1 MKRIIRDIVKYL
13 LPLLCGIWLFWYVY
27 QELDIDTIFE
37 ILKSDVNYF
46 WVILSMAVA
55 VFSHIARAFRWRL
68 QLRALNINPSMRV
81 LINAIFG
88 MYAMNLVFPRLG
100 EVWRCGYVA
109 QREKASFTKVLGS
122 MVSDRLSDT
131 VMVAMLTL
139 MVFLMQMRPFLRFL
153 DENPSIEAGIKGVLT
168 SVWLYVFIA
177 ACIVAVVWLFRTRS
191 QNRFVQRVRGLMSNV
206 WAGFASILTMKGK
219 FWFLFYTLF
228 IWFCYFMQLY
238 LCIFAFPS
246 TAHLSVTAVLL
257 LYVLGSLGMGL
268 PVQGG
273 IGPWH
278 FAVIAGLS
286 YYGIT
291 GNEAGA
297 FAFVAHGSQM
307 LLVVLIGIYAF
318 ISMACDKNNPRSES
332 VLANVRD
339 RSSDLEKPLTNIE
352 E

>member
-13 LPLLCGIWLFWYVY
+13 LPLLCGVWLFWYVY
-27 QELDIDTIFE
+27 QQLDVETILQ
-37 ILKSDVNYF
+37 ILKTDVNYT
-46 WVILSMAVA
+46 WVVLSMGVA
-55 VFSHIARAFRWRL
+55 VFSHIARALRWRL
-68 QLRALNINPSMRV
+68 QLRALQITPSMRV

-88 MYAMNLVFPRLG
+88 MYAMNLLFPRLG

-109 QREKASFTKVLGS
+109 QREKASFSKVLGS

-131 VMVAMLTL
+131 VMVALLTL
-139 MVFLMQMRPFLRFL
+139 LVFFMQMKPFIRFL
-153 DENPSIEAGIKGVLT
+153 DENPSIEAGVTSVLT
-168 SVWLYVFIA
+168 SVWLYVGIA
-177 ACIVAVVWLFRTRS
+177 VCIGVVIWFFRTNS
-191 QNRFVQRVRGLMSNV
+191 QSRLVQRIKGLMANV
-206 WAGFASILTMKGK
+206 WAGFASIVTMHGK
-219 FWFLFYTLF
+219 FQFIFYTLF

-246 TAHLSVTAVLL
+246 TSHLTVAAVLL

-278 FAVIAGLS
+278 LAVIAGLS

-307 LLVVLIGIYAF
+307 VLMVLIGIYAF

>member
-13 LPLLCGIWLFWYVY
+13 LPLLCGVWLFWYVY
-27 QELDIDTIFE
+27 QQLDVETILQ
-37 ILKSDVNYF
+37 ILKTDVNYT
-46 WVILSMAVA
+46 WVVLSMGVA
-55 VFSHIARAFRWRL
+55 VFSHIARALRWRL
-68 QLRALNINPSMRV
+68 QLRALHIEPSMRV

-88 MYAMNLVFPRLG
+88 MYAMNLLFPRLG

-109 QREKASFTKVLGS
+109 QREKASFSKVLGS

-131 VMVAMLTL
+131 VMVALLTL
-139 MVFLMQMRPFLRFL
+139 LVFFMQMKPFIRFL
-153 DENPSIEAGIKGVLT
+153 DENPSIEAGVTSVLT
-168 SVWLYVFIA
+168 SVWLYVGIA
-177 ACIVAVVWLFRTRS
+177 VCIGVVIWFFRTNS
-191 QNRFVQRVRGLMSNV
+191 QSRLVQRIKGLMANV
-206 WAGFASILTMKGK
+206 WAGFASIVTMHGK
-219 FWFLFYTLF
+219 FQFIFYTFF

-246 TAHLSVTAVLL
+246 TSHLTVAAVLL

-278 FAVIAGLS
+278 LAVIAGLS

-307 LLVVLIGIYAF
+307 VLVVLIGIYAF
-318 ISMACDKNNPRSES
+318 ISMACDKKKPKGERVVYDIVTEIPES
-332 VLANVRD
+332 G
-339 RSSDLEKPLTNIE
+339 PL
-352 E
+352 

>member
-1 MKRIIRDIVKYL
+1 MQQEVKKIISNIFKYAISIAI
-13 LPLLCGIWLFWYVY
+13 GGGLFYFLYTNVDME
-27 QELDIDTIFE
+27 QMRSV
-37 ILKSDVNYF
+37 LKENVNYLWF
-46 WVILSMAVA
+46 VPVVVVSI
-55 VFSHIARAFRWRL
+55 FSHIFRACRWRL
-68 QLRALNINPSMRV
+68 QLRAIGVDAPLSALVNS
-81 LINAIFG
+81 IFG
-88 MYAMNLVFPRLG
+88 TYAVNLIFPRLG

-109 QREKASFTKVLGS
+109 QREKASFSKVLGS

-131 VMVAMLTL
+131 VMVALLTL
-139 MVFLMQMRPFLRFL
+139 LVFFMQMRPFRRFL
-153 DENPSIEAGIKGVLT
+153 EENPSIEAGIMGVLT
-168 SVWLYVFIA
+168 SVWLYVGLA
-177 ACIVAVVWLFRTRS
+177 VCVVAVVWFFRTNS
-191 QNRFVQRVRGLMSNV
+191 QSRFVQRIRGLMANV
-206 WAGFASILTMKGK
+206 WAGFASIVTMRGK

-246 TAHLSVTAVLL
+246 TSHLSVAAVLL

-278 FAVIAGLS
+278 LAVIAGLS

-307 LLVVLIGIYAF
+307 VLIVLIGIYAF
-318 ISMACDKNNPRSES
+318 VSMACDKKKPKGERIVTDIMAEISES
-332 VLANVRD
+332 ERL
-339 RSSDLEKPLTNIE
+339 
-352 E
+352 

>member
-13 LPLLCGIWLFWYVY
+13 LPLLCGVWLFWYVY
-27 QELDIDTIFE
+27 QKLDVETILQ
-37 ILKSDVNYF
+37 ILKTDVNYF
-46 WVILSMAVA
+46 WVILSMLVA
-55 VFSHIARAFRWRL
+55 VFSHIARALRWRL
-68 QLRALNINPSMRV
+68 QLCALGIYPSMRV

-88 MYAMNLVFPRLG
+88 MYAMNLLFPRLG

-131 VMVAMLTL
+131 VMVALLTL
-139 MVFLMQMRPFLRFL
+139 MVFFMQMRPFLRFL
-153 DENPSIEAGIKGVLT
+153 DENPSIEAGIRGVLT

-177 ACIVAVVWLFRTRS
+177 VCVVTVVWLFRTRS
-191 QNRFVQRVRGLMSNV
+191 RNRFVQRIRGLMSNV
-206 WAGFASILTMKGK
+206 WAGFASIVTMKGK
-219 FWFLFYTLF
+219 FRFLFYTLF

-246 TAHLSVTAVLL
+246 TAHLTVSAVLL

-318 ISMACDKNNPRSES
+318 ISMACDKKKPVGERLLKDIETEIPES
-332 VLANVRD
+332 D
-339 RSSDLEKPLTNIE
+339 RL
-352 E
+352 

>member
-1 MKRIIRDIVKYL
+1 
-13 LPLLCGIWLFWYVY
+13 
-27 QELDIDTIFE
+27 
-37 ILKSDVNYF
+37 
-46 WVILSMAVA
+46 MAVA
-55 VFSHIARAFRWRL
+55 VFSHIARACRWRL
-68 QLRALNINPSMRV
+68 QLRALQINPSMRV
-81 LINAIFG
+81 LTNAIFG
-88 MYAMNLVFPRLG
+88 MYAMNLLFPRLG

-109 QREKASFTKVLGS
+109 QREKASFSKVLGS

-131 VMVAMLTL
+131 VMVALLTL
-139 MVFLMQMRPFLRFL
+139 LVFFMQMKPFRRFL
-153 DENPSIEAGIKGVLT
+153 EENPSIEAGVMGVLT
-168 SVWLYVFIA
+168 SVWLYVGIA
-177 ACIVAVVWLFRTRS
+177 VCIVAVVWFFRTNS
-191 QNRFVQRVRGLMSNV
+191 QSRIVQRIRGLMANV
-206 WAGFASILTMKGK
+206 WAGFASIVTMRGK

-246 TAHLSVTAVLL
+246 TSHLTVAAVLL

-278 FAVIAGLS
+278 LAVIAGLS

-307 LLVVLIGIYAF
+307 VLVVLIGIYAF
-318 ISMACDKNNPRSES
+318 ISMACDKKKPKGERIMADIVTEIPES
-332 VLANVRD
+332 D
-339 RSSDLEKPLTNIE
+339 RL
-352 E
+352 

>member
-1 MKRIIRDIVKYL
+1 
-13 LPLLCGIWLFWYVY
+13 
-27 QELDIDTIFE
+27 
-37 ILKSDVNYF
+37 
-46 WVILSMAVA
+46 MAVA
-55 VFSHIARAFRWRL
+55 VFSHIARACRWRL
-68 QLRALNINPSMRV
+68 QLRALQINPSMRV
-81 LINAIFG
+81 LTNAIFG
-88 MYAMNLVFPRLG
+88 MYAMNLLFPRLG

-109 QREKASFTKVLGS
+109 QREKASFSKVLGS

-131 VMVAMLTL
+131 VMVALLTL
-139 MVFLMQMRPFLRFL
+139 LVFFMQMKPFRRFL
-153 DENPSIEAGIKGVLT
+153 DENPSIEAGVTGVFT
-168 SVWLYVFIA
+168 SVWLYVGIVV
-177 ACIVAVVWLFRTRS
+177 CVVAVVWFFRTNS
-191 QNRFVQRVRGLMSNV
+191 QSRIVQRIKGLMANV
-206 WAGFASILTMKGK
+206 WAGFASIVTMRGK

-246 TAHLSVTAVLL
+246 TSHLTVAAVLL

-278 FAVIAGLS
+278 LAVIAGLS

-307 LLVVLIGIYAF
+307 VLVVLIGIYAF
-318 ISMACDKNNPRSES
+318 ISMACDKKKPKGERIMADIVTEIPES
-332 VLANVRD
+332 D
-339 RSSDLEKPLTNIE
+339 RP
-352 E
+352 

>member
-1 MKRIIRDIVKYL
+1 MKRIIRDIAKYL
-13 LPLLCGIWLFWYVY
+13 FPLLCGVWLFWYVY
-27 QELDIDTIFE
+27 QKLDIETIFQ
-37 ILKSDVNYF
+37 ILKTNVNYF
-46 WVILSMAVA
+46 WVILSMGVA

-68 QLRALNINPSMRV
+68 QLRALQINPSMRV

-88 MYAMNLVFPRLG
+88 MYAMNLLFPRLG

-109 QREKASFTKVLGS
+109 QREKASFSKVLGS

-131 VMVAMLTL
+131 VMVALLTL
-139 MVFLMQMRPFLRFL
+139 LVFFMQMRPFRRFL
-153 DENPSIEAGIKGVLT
+153 EENPSIEAGIMGVFT
-168 SVWLYVFIA
+168 SVWLYVGLA
-177 ACIVAVVWLFRTRS
+177 VCVVAVVWFFRTNS
-191 QNRFVQRVRGLMSNV
+191 QSRFVQRIRGLMANV
-206 WAGFASILTMKGK
+206 WAGFASIVTMRGK

-246 TAHLSVTAVLL
+246 TSHLSVAAVLL

-278 FAVIAGLS
+278 LAVIAGLS

-307 LLVVLIGIYAF
+307 VLVVLIGIYAF
-318 ISMACDKNNPRSES
+318 ISMACDKKKPKGERIVTDIMAEIPESER
-332 VLANVRD
+332 L
-339 RSSDLEKPLTNIE
+339 
-352 E
+352 